1 MGELVSFEG
10 QRARRG
16 AAIGFPECAP
26 ELAVLRHA
34 SAHSGKPIAA
44 PALIRYSAARDLP
57 KIDFT
62 EGLIATFMA
71 E

>member
-10 QRARRG
+10 QRARTG
-16 AAIGFPECAP
+16 AA
-26 ELAVLRHA
+26 
-34 SAHSGKPIAA
+34 
-44 PALIRYSAARDLP
+44 IRYSAARDLP